1 MSRNTSALSAPVSP
15 TCARPGRVATLLFF
29 AIAGEFVRMGW
40 YGSAAMSI
48 FTALLTMRWLWLF
61 LAGFSVGRM
70 FRR

>member
-1 MSRNTSALSAPVSP
+1 
-15 TCARPGRVATLLFF
+15 VATLLFF